1 METHAHRRASSDIF
15 DTRRIGCNAS
25 TLEDYGNIGAGLDR
39 RIAKVC
45 PMIAVLALYVA
56 HTWTCEIPAVRR
68 RHRLRLVIIV
78 VAVVVVVVSFVIV
91 VVDVVIVV
99 VYKITQPSCKRF
111 GTHAGREARRDEKF
125 RVQSLVAEIYR

>member
-15 DTRRIGCNAS
+15 DTRCIGCNAS

-68 RHRLRLVIIV
+68 RHRLRLVVIV
-78 VAVVVVVVSFVIV
+78 VAVVSFVVTLVIV
-91 VVDVVIVV
+91 VVVVFAVVVIVV
-99 VYKITQPSCKRF
+99 VCKITQPELQ
-111 GTHAGREARRDEKF
+111 TVRDT
-125 RVQSLVAEIYR
+125 RWPRSSTR